1 MKPVNITLK
10 GTTWR
15 KLEKFAME
23 HPEGFY
29 LNYDTV
35 TQDLLKGKV
44 KRRVKIENKSDKEV
58 EA

>member
-1 MKPVNITLK
+1 MKPVNLTIK

-35 TQDLLKGKV
+35 IQDLLNGKV
-44 KRRVKIENKSDKEV
+44 KKRVKLQDNKEV
-58 EA
+58 GE